1 MPRNGVG
8 TVGYTESSN
17 NTDAHN
23 WLLFKHMEDEKN
35 PAVLVLRVLL
45 FHNTCIKLCPSM
57 GVHMSNHVST
67 GSS

>member
-17 NTDAHN
+17 NTDAHY
-23 WLLFKHMEDEKN
+23 WLLFKHMGEKIRQSWYFAYFFFAILVSRSV
-35 PAVLVLRVLL
+35 PAWGAHL
-45 FHNTCIKLCPSM
+45 N
-57 GVHMSNHVST
+57 NDVST